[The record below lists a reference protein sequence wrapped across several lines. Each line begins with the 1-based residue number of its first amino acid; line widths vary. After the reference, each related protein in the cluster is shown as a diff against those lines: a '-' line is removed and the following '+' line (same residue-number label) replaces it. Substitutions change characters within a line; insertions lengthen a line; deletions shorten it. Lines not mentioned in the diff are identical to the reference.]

1 MKAYLTIFLVT
12 FLAEMGDKTQISTLL
27 FSTNNETSRWAVLT
41 AASSALVLA
50 TFLAVIVGSELDRF
64 ISVKTIQTVSGIGFI
79 LIGVYTLWMV
89 KQS

>member
-1 MKAYLTIFLVT
+1 MKAYIIIFLIT
-12 FLAEMGDKTQISTLL
+12 FLAEMGDKTQMSTLL
-27 FSTNNETSRWAVLT
+27 FATKNETSRWAVLT

-64 ISVKTIQTVSGIGFI
+64 VSVKTIQTVSGIGFI

>member
-64 ISVKTIQTVSGIGFI
+64 ISVQTIQTVSGIGFI
-79 LIGVYTLWMV
+79 GIGVYTLWMV
-89 KQS
+89 K